1 MNNDSFVDLTI
12 SSPPT
17 SVGQNSSNMFVHR
30 ARSQRPLDITNGA
43 PLPKRRRIDASAV
56 AGPSSHPIRHQRQV
70 SSLDNDP
77 DIESIDLT
85 EVNDRVSLAKV
96 LSKQR
101 EDAVKSQNTAS
112 GVVGRSTLTAYK
124 CPAISSV
131 TNVSSTHFD
140 LAKKEVCMMDMVRHL
155 MADALSVVNHSR
167 EWIHMDQ
174 NGTLFRSN

>member
-12 SSPPT
+12 SSPPS
-17 SVGQNSSNMFVHR
+17 SVEQSSSNMFVHR
-30 ARSQRPLDITNGA
+30 ARSQRPLDITGGA
-43 PLPKRRRIDASAV
+43 PAPKRRRVDPSSV
-56 AGPSSHPIRHQRQV
+56 AGPSSHPTRYQRQI

-101 EDAVKSQNTAS
+101 EDAIKAQSTAA

-140 LAKKEVCMMDMVRHL
+140 LAKKEICMMDMVRHL
-155 MADALSVVNHSR
+155 VADALSVVEHSR
-167 EWIHMDQ
+167 EWILMDQ